1 MDYLIPGM
9 LGFLAGALIFGAAY
23 SVIYPPISRIINM
36 GSATLPAWLDVNLWL
51 TILLFVLM
59 TVTLFYFLEKS
70 GAMRKDKLKES
81 GQLNRQAG
89 VTHES

>member
-1 MDYLIPGM
+1 M
-9 LGFLAGALIFGAAY
+9 IFGAAY
-23 SVIYPPISRIINM
+23 PVIYPPISRIINL

-59 TVTLFYFLEKS
+59 TLTLFYFLEKS
-70 GAMRKDKLKES
+70 GASRKDRITEDE
-81 GQLNRQAG
+81 QLQREVG